1 MCIRVFADGRWRRPQ
16 HPGRTA
22 VGAGTG
28 HVGRR
33 PLRLPEPSGLLLPQY
48 HFRPVT
54 TKIFTLRA
62 CRKFLSADS
71 SVTAQYPMSYRGP
84 DCRDLAVEHHFRCGT
99 SVAKF
104 SMHVDNLILCVCGL
118 SCLVCIFPVLRRSHW
133 RGTQIHII
141 NIIVII
147 NIIIVVVV
155 VVTVITSIVGL
166 LLHRQADQQIYSDL
180 ITMIYVVMVYMFT
193 VRDVIAFLFLF

>member
-71 SVTAQYPMSYRGP
+71 SVTAQYPMSYLGP
-84 DCRDLAVEHHFRCGT
+84 ACRDFAAEHNFRCRA

-104 SMHVDNLILCVCGL
+104 SMHADNLILCVWTVL
-118 SCLVCIFPVLRRSHW
+118 SCLVFPALRRSHW
-133 RGTQIHII
+133 RGLQIHII
-141 NIIVII
+141 DIIVVIIVI
-147 NIIIVVVV
+147 
-155 VVTVITSIVGL
+155 TSSSSSIVGL
-166 LLHRQADQQIYSDL
+166 RLH
-180 ITMIYVVMVYMFT
+180 
-193 VRDVIAFLFLF
+193 